1 MGRSPQSILADV
13 CATLASSL
21 TAEDILATVARQ
33 IGEAMGVFSCD
44 IWDLGPAAHE
54 LTFVASWC
62 AADPNPFGDALGSTA
77 ELDGWDSMRA
87 VIEHRRTVE
96 LHDDD
101 PDLAPT
107 DRESF
112 ERWGFTATI
121 DAPLM
126 HGGEVVGVLGLVETR
141 EPRRFTPAE
150 RELFGQLAVQA
161 AIAINNSHAF
171 RRLEQQ
177 NRQLQSLHEIGNAL
191 TSTLVFE
198 EALDVMARE
207 AAEALGVARCIINE
221 VVDGAEALRQLVVFE
236 RRPGGG
242 RRSRREMPQG
252 ARRSDHLLVAGGPFV
267 EQASD
272 PALDPA
278 ARSEMATRGE
288 KTSLSVPLVYKG
300 VSLGLL
306 RLVETRRERQ
316 FSPAELELAAG
327 IGEQAALAFQ
337 NARLYRSLQ
346 QEADT
351 DGLTGLYN
359 HRRFRER
366 LYEEFV
372 RARRYNL
379 PLTVL
384 MIDIDDFKAIN
395 DDYGHLIGDEV
406 LRSVAGTLQRGL
418 RRSIDFAAR
427 YGGEEF
433 AVLLPNTPPRE
444 DEGDAPVDV
453 PPAVAGPTRAT
464 PHHGGARQV
473 AERIRAEVQASTEHP
488 SLVTPGTVT
497 VSVGVALLTPD
508 MLDASSLMRAA
519 DAALYA
525 AKHAGKNAV
534 VVG

>member
-1 MGRSPQSILADV
+1 M
-13 CATLASSL
+13 
-21 TAEDILATVARQ
+21 
-33 IGEAMGVFSCD
+33 
-44 IWDLGPAAHE
+44 
-54 LTFVASWC
+54 
-62 AADPNPFGDALGSTA
+62 
-77 ELDGWDSMRA
+77 
-87 VIEHRRTVE
+87 
-96 LHDDD
+96 
-101 PDLAPT
+101 
-107 DRESF
+107 
-112 ERWGFTATI
+112 
-121 DAPLM
+121 
-126 HGGEVVGVLGLVETR
+126 
-141 EPRRFTPAE
+141 
-150 RELFGQLAVQA
+150 
-161 AIAINNSHAF
+161 
-171 RRLEQQ
+171 
-177 NRQLQSLHEIGNAL
+177 
-191 TSTLVFE
+191 
-198 EALDVMARE
+198 
-207 AAEALGVARCIINE
+207 
-221 VVDGAEALRQLVVFE
+221 
-236 RRPGGG
+236 
-242 RRSRREMPQG
+242 
-252 ARRSDHLLVAGGPFV
+252 AGGPFV

-359 HRRFRER
+359 HRRFRAR